1 MEKELLFLETSVICV
16 RIRGDGSEVMTT
28 PYQLYVDFQLHIDM
42 GGGGREARRLYWADL
57 EVTYRSYRSRFVAL
71 FPCYL
76 SRLTYGQCVQLGTS
90 A

>member
-42 GGGGREARRLYWADL
+42 GGGGGGGRLADY
-57 EVTYRSYRSRFVAL
+57 TG
-71 FPCYL
+71 P
-76 SRLTYGQCVQLGTS
+76 TWK
-90 A
+90 

>member
-42 GGGGREARRLYWADL
+42 GGGGGWLAYYTGPTWK
-57 EVTYRSYRSRFVAL
+57 
-71 FPCYL
+71 
-76 SRLTYGQCVQLGTS
+76 
-90 A
+90 

>member
-42 GGGGREARRLYWADL
+42 GGGGGGRLAD
-57 EVTYRSYRSRFVAL
+57 
-71 FPCYL
+71 
-76 SRLTYGQCVQLGTS
+76 
-90 A
+90 